1 MQLPSSRSGAVK
13 LRETFTSAL
22 LLAAMASAAGPA
34 HAQTAGPAFLDNLGN
49 FICGI
54 ATFINTKYLFV
65 AGLILIV
72 LGAIGIAN
80 SESTIMKFVSVIC
93 IGVGIAASAPSI
105 MKALGVA
112 SACTGIL

>member
-1 MQLPSSRSGAVK
+1 MSLFSAVRAAVTRHTAPK
-13 LRETFTSAL
+13 ALATLMLMAAATSAG
-22 LLAAMASAAGPA
+22 AAEIAAFSA
-34 HAQTAGPAFLDNLGN
+34 LGD

-72 LGAIGIAN
+72 LGAVGIAN

-93 IGVGIAASAPSI
+93 IGVGLAAAAPSI
-105 MKALGVA
+105 MTVLGVA
-112 SACTGIL
+112 KACTGF

>member
-1 MQLPSSRSGAVK
+1 MHLLPAA
-13 LRETFTSAL
+13 LR
-22 LLAAMASAAGPA
+22 AAMSRKQAPKAITLLGLMAVA
-34 HAQTAGPAFLDNLGN
+34 TTAGAAEIAAFAALGD

-93 IGVGIAASAPSI
+93 IGVGLAAAAPSI
-105 MKALGVA
+105 MTVLGVA
-112 SACTGIL
+112 KACTGI

>member
-1 MQLPSSRSGAVK
+1 MSFSSVVRAAVARK
-13 LRETFTSAL
+13 KAPKALTMLALMGIASSAAAAEIAAFSAL
-22 LLAAMASAAGPA
+22 G
-34 HAQTAGPAFLDNLGN
+34 D

-72 LGAIGIAN
+72 LGAVGIAN

-93 IGVGIAASAPSI
+93 IGVGLAAAAPSI
-105 MKALGVA
+105 MTVLGVA
-112 SACTGIL
+112 KACTGF

>member
-1 MQLPSSRSGAVK
+1 MSSPFVQCAAKTARKYAPSMLVLVGMMSAA
-13 LRETFTSAL
+13 TSAV
-22 LLAAMASAAGPA
+22 AADYG
-34 HAQTAGPAFLDNLGN
+34 FLGNLGE

-93 IGVGIAASAPSI
+93 IGIGLAAAAPAI
-105 MKALGVA
+105 MKTLGVA
-112 SACTGIL
+112 AQCTGF

>member
-1 MQLPSSRSGAVK
+1 MSLFSAVRAAATRHTAPK
-13 LRETFTSAL
+13 ALATLTLMAAATSAG
-22 LLAAMASAAGPA
+22 AAEIATFSA
-34 HAQTAGPAFLDNLGN
+34 LGD

-72 LGAIGIAN
+72 LGAVGIAN

-93 IGVGIAASAPSI
+93 IGVGLAAAAPSI
-105 MKALGVA
+105 MTVLGVA
-112 SACTGIL
+112 KACTGF

>member
-1 MQLPSSRSGAVK
+1 MAADILA
-13 LRETFTSAL
+13 FAAL
-22 LLAAMASAAGPA
+22 G
-34 HAQTAGPAFLDNLGN
+34 D

-80 SESTIMKFVSVIC
+80 SESSIMKFISVIC
-93 IGVGIAASAPSI
+93 IGVGIAASAPTI
-105 MKALGVA
+105 MRALNVA
-112 SACTGIL
+112 TACTGF

>member
-1 MQLPSSRSGAVK
+1 MSLSNT
-13 LRETFTSAL
+13 LRTAIARKRASKAITMVALMAAASTAAAAEIAAFSAL
-22 LLAAMASAAGPA
+22 GE
-34 HAQTAGPAFLDNLGN
+34 

-72 LGAIGIAN
+72 LGAVGIAN

-93 IGVGIAASAPSI
+93 IGVGLAAAAPSI
-105 MKALGVA
+105 MTVLGVA
-112 SACTGIL
+112 KACTGF

>member
-1 MQLPSSRSGAVK
+1 MSLLSNLRAAVTRK
-13 LRETFTSAL
+13 PVQQAL
-22 LLAAMASAAGPA
+22 ALTGMMAIASSAAA
-34 HAQTAGPAFLDNLGN
+34 AEIAAFGSLGD
-49 FICGI
+49 FLCGI

-93 IGVGIAASAPSI
+93 IGVGLAASAPTI
-105 MKALGVA
+105 LTALGVA
-112 SACTGIL
+112 KACSGL

>member
-1 MQLPSSRSGAVK
+1 MSLLSNVRASVARKPVQQALAMTGLMAIAG
-13 LRETFTSAL
+13 SAAAAE
-22 LLAAMASAAGPA
+22 LAALSS
-34 HAQTAGPAFLDNLGN
+34 LGE

-72 LGAIGIAN
+72 LGAVGIAN

-93 IGVGIAASAPSI
+93 IGVGLAAAAPSI
-105 MKALGVA
+105 MTVLGVA
-112 SACTGIL
+112 KACSGI

>member
-1 MQLPSSRSGAVK
+1 MSHRFTQRAAATARKSLPSMLVLVGLMGVA
-13 LRETFTSAL
+13 TSA
-22 LLAAMASAAGPA
+22 AAADFG
-34 HAQTAGPAFLDNLGN
+34 FLGNLGE

-93 IGVGIAASAPSI
+93 IGIGLAAAAPAI
-105 MKALGVA
+105 MKTLGVA
-112 SACTGIL
+112 AQCTGF

>member
-1 MQLPSSRSGAVK
+1 MSFSSV
-13 LRETFTSAL
+13 LRAASLRKSAPKALTTLALMAIATSAC
-22 LLAAMASAAGPA
+22 AAEIAAFSA
-34 HAQTAGPAFLDNLGN
+34 LGD

-72 LGAIGIAN
+72 LGAVGIAN

-93 IGVGIAASAPSI
+93 IGVGLAAAAPSI
-105 MKALGVA
+105 MTVLGVA
-112 SACTGIL
+112 KACTGF

>member
-1 MQLPSSRSGAVK
+1 MSSPFVQRAAKTARKYAPSMLVLVAMMGLA
-13 LRETFTSAL
+13 TSAF
-22 LLAAMASAAGPA
+22 AAEISA
-34 HAQTAGPAFLDNLGN
+34 LSNLGE

-72 LGAIGIAN
+72 LGAVGIAN

-93 IGVGIAASAPSI
+93 IGVGLAASAPSI

-112 SACTGIL
+112 AQCSGF

>member
-1 MQLPSSRSGAVK
+1 MSLSSAV
-13 LRETFTSAL
+13 R
-22 LLAAMASAAGPA
+22 AAMARKKGSQGLTMIGLMAIASSA
-34 HAQTAGPAFLDNLGN
+34 TAAEIAAFSQLGE

-72 LGAIGIAN
+72 LGAVGIAN

-93 IGVGIAASAPSI
+93 IGVGLAAAAPSI
-105 MKALGVA
+105 MTVLGVA
-112 SACTGIL
+112 KACAGF

>member
-1 MQLPSSRSGAVK
+1 MSSPIRHDVARMARKYAPSLLILVSMMGVA
-13 LRETFTSAL
+13 TSAM
-22 LLAAMASAAGPA
+22 AADFGYL
-34 HAQTAGPAFLDNLGN
+34 GNLGD

-93 IGVGIAASAPSI
+93 IGIGLAAAAPAI
-105 MKALGVA
+105 MKTLGVA
-112 SACTGIL
+112 AQCTGF

>member
-1 MQLPSSRSGAVK
+1 MLLSPTVRAAAPRKNARQ
-13 LRETFTSAL
+13 AL
-22 LLAAMASAAGPA
+22 TMIGLMAFAGSAAA
-34 HAQTAGPAFLDNLGN
+34 ADIAAFSQLGD

-93 IGVGIAASAPSI
+93 IGVGLAAAAPSI
-105 MKALGVA
+105 MTVLGV
-112 SACTGIL
+112 SKACTGF

>member
-1 MQLPSSRSGAVK
+1 MSHRFTHRAAKTARKYLPSTLILIGMMGVA
-13 LRETFTSAL
+13 TSA
-22 LLAAMASAAGPA
+22 AAADFG
-34 HAQTAGPAFLDNLGN
+34 FLGNLGE

-93 IGVGIAASAPSI
+93 IGIGLAAAAPAI
-105 MKALGVA
+105 MKTLGVA
-112 SACTGIL
+112 AQCSGF

>member
-1 MQLPSSRSGAVK
+1 MSFLQLQRAVAAARKKAPKALTLLGLMAVASSAAAA
-13 LRETFTSAL
+13 EIAAFSAL
-22 LLAAMASAAGPA
+22 G
-34 HAQTAGPAFLDNLGN
+34 D

-72 LGAIGIAN
+72 LGAVGIAN

-93 IGVGIAASAPSI
+93 IGVGLAAAAPSI
-105 MKALGVA
+105 LRVLNVA
-112 SACTGIL
+112 AACTGF

>member
-1 MQLPSSRSGAVK
+1 MSHSLVQRAATTARKSLPSMLVLVGLMGVA
-13 LRETFTSAL
+13 TSA
-22 LLAAMASAAGPA
+22 AAADFG
-34 HAQTAGPAFLDNLGN
+34 FLGNLGE

-93 IGVGIAASAPSI
+93 IGIGLAAAAPAI
-105 MKALGVA
+105 MKTLGVA
-112 SACTGIL
+112 AQCTGF

>member
-1 MQLPSSRSGAVK
+1 MSLFSAVRAAVTRHTAPRA
-13 LRETFTSAL
+13 LATLTLMVAATSAG
-22 LLAAMASAAGPA
+22 AAEIAALSA
-34 HAQTAGPAFLDNLGN
+34 LGD

-72 LGAIGIAN
+72 LGAVGIAN

-93 IGVGIAASAPSI
+93 IGVGLAAAAPSI
-105 MKALGVA
+105 MTVLGVA
-112 SACTGIL
+112 KACTGF